1 MKPTTHPLF
10 WRDEGLPF
18 VELRQVLDGRLVS
31 YAPHSHETWSIGAIL
46 NGQSEFVCADR
57 LHAVEQGHLV
67 VMNPQVVH
75 ACNPK
80 QDSPW
85 AYYMMH
91 LDKDWLAAQ
100 LFAEGHIPSPEWHD
114 SQADTLLAPEYFSSF
129 VELCQQLMS
138 NRLSVTEKVD
148 LTRLTLLRIW
158 SELQSTKMASCPT
171 QLQANPL
178 YDVADY
184 LNLNCFDDTPIA
196 QISAQFGYSTGY
208 LMRAF
213 RRHFNLTPH
222 AYRLNRR
229 IQLGQTALK
238 QGRSIVDVAHEVG
251 FNDQAHFQRTFKQ
264 RVAATPDQYRRAVL
278 KPYSQTAGS
287 Q

>member
-10 WRDEGLPF
+10 WRDENLPF

-57 LHAVEQGHLV
+57 LHQVEQGHLV
-67 VMNPQVVH
+67 IMNPQVVH

-91 LDKDWLAAQ
+91 IDKQWLADQ
-100 LFAEGHIPSPEWHD
+100 LFAEGLIPNSAWHD
-114 SQADTLLAPEYFSSF
+114 SQGDTLQSAQDFSRF
-129 VELCQQLMS
+129 VALCQQLMS
-138 NRLSVTEKVD
+138 NRLVTSEKQE
-148 LTRLTLLRIW
+148 LIRSTLLQVWQALTENKTVRPNT
-158 SELQSTKMASCPT
+158 ELA
-171 QLQANPL
+171 ANPL
-178 YDVADY
+178 YEVAHY
-184 LNLNCFDDTPIA
+184 LDQHCLDDTPIA
-196 QISAQFGYSTGY
+196 QLSTQFGYSTGY

-213 RRHFNLTPH
+213 KRHFNMTPH

-238 QGRSIVDVAHEVG
+238 QGRSIVEVAHEVG
-251 FNDQAHFQRTFKQ
+251 FNDQAHFQRSFKQ
-264 RVAATPDQYRRAVL
+264 RVAATPDQYRRVAL
-278 KPYSQTAGS
+278 KPDGQTAGC